1 MSWILYYFD
10 LLLGLIVQLFVFKT
24 KTYYEDGNRQNG
36 RLKGGAI
43 IISNHRS
50 FMDAIVIALRF
61 FFHKLHF
68 IIADYYK
75 DKLKV
80 AKFMME
86 TIGGILVDIEGQN
99 LDFIEESKRIT
110 AKGGAIL
117 MFPEGDY
124 KFTYEPQKF
133 SAGYIMLAVKTE
145 AKILPIVNDFNYGL
159 FKRVHLMIGNSID
172 LSRYKGEEL
181 TKAKLKEINDEIS
194 GKFMMLFYKLKREK
208 AERFTN
214 KYEFISL
221 KKCDVIRISAGS
233 HYHYGVYLNADE
245 VIQFGCAVNMAG
257 EKVVVN
263 SVSLNEFCGAK
274 IPEVRTL
281 KRSEKRFIRNAD
293 DIERYAKSCLGQG
306 GYSLMNNN
314 CLDFV
319 NRVTL
324 KI

>member
-10 LLLGLIVQLFVFKT
+10 LLLGLIALLFVFKT
-24 KTYYEDGNRQNG
+24 KTYYENDNRQNG
-36 RLKGGAI
+36 RLKGATI
-43 IISNHRS
+43 IISNHHS
-50 FMDAIVIALRF
+50 FMDAIVIALKF

-80 AKFMME
+80 AKFMMV

-99 LDFIEESKRIT
+99 LDFIEKSKRIT

-117 MFPEGDY
+117 MFPEGGF

-133 SAGYIMLAVKTE
+133 SSGYIMLAVKTE

-159 FKRVHLMIGNSID
+159 FKRVHLMIGNGID

-194 GKFMMLFYKLKREK
+194 GKFMMLFYKLKRKK
-208 AERFTN
+208 AQRFSN
-214 KYEFISL
+214 KYEFISP
-221 KKCDVIRISAGS
+221 KKCDVIRISADS
-233 HYHYGVYLNADE
+233 HYHYGVYLNAGE
-245 VIQFGCAVNMAG
+245 VIQFGRAVNLAG

-281 KRSEKRFIRNAD
+281 RRSEKRFIRNAD

-306 GYSLMNNN
+306 GYSLINNN

>member
-24 KTYYEDGNRQNG
+24 KTYYEDDNRQNG
-36 RLKGGAI
+36 RLKGGTI

-50 FMDAIVIALRF
+50 FMDAGVIALRF

-75 DKLKV
+75 NKRKT
-80 AKFMME
+80 AKIIME
-86 TIGGILVDIEGQN
+86 TVGGILVDIEGQN
-99 LDFIEESKRIT
+99 LDFIEKSKRIT

-133 SAGYIMLAVKTE
+133 SSGYIMLAIKTE

-159 FKRVHLMIGNSID
+159 FKRVHLMIGNVID
-172 LSRYKGEEL
+172 LSRYKGEDL

-194 GKFMMLFYKLKREK
+194 GKFMMLFYKLKRKK
-208 AERFTN
+208 AQKFSN
-214 KYEFISL
+214 KYEFISP
-221 KKCDVIRISAGS
+221 KKCDVIRFSAGS
-233 HYHYGVYLNADE
+233 HYHYGVYLNAGE
-245 VIQFGCAVNMAG
+245 VIQFGRAVNMAG

-274 IPEVRTL
+274 IPEVRSL
-281 KRSEKRFIRNAD
+281 RRSEKRFIRNAD

>member
-1 MSWILYYFD
+1 MSWILYYSD
-10 LLLGLIVQLFVFKT
+10 LMLGLIVQLFVFKT

-36 RLKGGAI
+36 RLKGGTI

-80 AKFMME
+80 VKFIME

-99 LDFIEESKRIT
+99 LDFIEKSKRIT
-110 AKGGAIL
+110 VKGGAIL

-133 SAGYIMLAVKTE
+133 SPGYIMLAVRTE
-145 AKILPIVNDFNYGL
+145 AKILPIVSDFNYGL
-159 FKRVHLMIGNSID
+159 FKRVHLMIGNGID

-194 GKFMMLFYKLKREK
+194 GKFLMLFYKLKRKK
-208 AERFTN
+208 AQRFSN
-214 KYEFISL
+214 KYDFISL

-233 HYHYGVYLNADE
+233 HYHYGVYLNAGE
-245 VIQFGCAVNMAG
+245 VIQFGRAVNMAG

-274 IPEVRTL
+274 IPEVRAL
-281 KRSEKRFIRNAD
+281 RRSEKRFIRNTD
-293 DIERYAKSCLGQG
+293 DIEKYAKSCLGQG
-306 GYSLMNNN
+306 GYSLMDNN

>member
-1 MSWILYYFD
+1 MSWILYYFG
-10 LLLGLIVQLFVFKT
+10 LLHGLIVLLLVFKT

-36 RLKGGAI
+36 QLKGGTI

-50 FMDAIVIALRF
+50 FMDPIVIALRF

-68 IIADYYK
+68 IAADYYK
-75 DKLKV
+75 DKRKA
-80 AKFMME
+80 AKLMMK
-86 TIGGILVDIEGQN
+86 TLGGILVNTEGQN
-99 LDFIEESKRIT
+99 LDFIEESRRIT
-110 AKGGAIL
+110 AKGGSVL
-117 MFPEGDY
+117 MFPEGDF

-133 SAGYIMLAVKTE
+133 SAGYIMLAVRTE

-194 GKFMMLFYKLKREK
+194 GKYMTLFYKLKRKK
-208 AERFTN
+208 AEKFSN
-214 KYEFISL
+214 KYEFISP
-221 KKCDVIRISAGS
+221 KKCDVIRIFAGS
-233 HYHYGVYLNADE
+233 HYHYGVYLNAGE
-245 VIQFGCAVNMAG
+245 VIQFGRAVNMAG

-281 KRSEKRFIRNAD
+281 RRSEKRFIRNAD
-293 DIERYAKSCLGQG
+293 DIERYAKSCLGQS
-306 GYSLMNNN
+306 GYSLANNN
-314 CLDFV
+314 CLDFS

>member
-1 MSWILYYFD
+1 MSWILYYFGLLHGIIA
-10 LLLGLIVQLFVFKT
+10 LLLVFKT
-24 KTYYEDGNRQNG
+24 KTYYEDDNRQNG
-36 RLKGGAI
+36 RLKGGTI

-50 FMDAIVIALRF
+50 FIDAIVIALRF

-68 IIADYYK
+68 IVADFYK
-75 DKLKV
+75 DKRKT
-80 AKFMME
+80 AKFMMK
-86 TIGGILVDIEGQN
+86 TLGGILVDMEGQS
-99 LDFIEESKRIT
+99 LDFIEKSKKIT

-117 MFPEGDY
+117 MFPEGDF
-124 KFTYEPQKF
+124 KFTFEPQKF
-133 SAGYIMLAVKTE
+133 SAGYIMLAVKTG
-145 AKILPIVNDFNYGL
+145 AKILPIVNDFSYGL
-159 FKRVHLMIGNSID
+159 FKRVHLMMGNSID

-194 GKFMMLFYKLKREK
+194 GKYMMLFYKLRRKK
-208 AERFTN
+208 AERFSN
-214 KYEFISL
+214 KYEFISP
-221 KKCDVIRISAGS
+221 KKCDVIRISVGS
-233 HYHYGVYLNADE
+233 YYHYGVYLNAGE
-245 VIQFGCAVNMAG
+245 VIQFGRAVNMAG

-306 GYSLMNNN
+306 SYSLANNN
-314 CLDFV
+314 CLDFA
-319 NRVTL
+319 NRVIL

>member
-24 KTYYEDGNRQNG
+24 KTYYEDDNRQNG
-36 RLKGGAI
+36 RLKGGTI

-50 FMDAIVIALRF
+50 FMDPIVIALRF

-80 AKFMME
+80 AKFMMV

-99 LDFIEESKRIT
+99 LDYIEKSKRIT

-133 SAGYIMLAVKTE
+133 SAGYIMLAVRTE

-159 FKRVHLMIGNSID
+159 FKQVRLMIGNDID

-194 GKFMMLFYKLKREK
+194 GKFLMLFYKLKRKK
-208 AERFTN
+208 AQRFSN
-214 KYEFISL
+214 KYEFISP

-233 HYHYGVYLNADE
+233 HYHYGVYLNAGE
-245 VIQFGCAVNMAG
+245 VIQFGRAVNMAG

-274 IPEVRTL
+274 IPEVRAL
-281 KRSEKRFIRNAD
+281 RRSEKRFIRNAD

>member
-10 LLLGLIVQLFVFKT
+10 LLLGLIVQLLVFKT
-24 KTYYEDGNRQNG
+24 KTWYEDGNRQNG
-36 RLKGGAI
+36 RLKGATI

-50 FMDAIVIALRF
+50 FMDPIVIALRF

-75 DKLKV
+75 DKLKA
-80 AKFMME
+80 AKFIME
-86 TIGGILVDIEGQN
+86 TYGGILVDIEGQN
-99 LDFIEESKRIT
+99 LDFIEKSKRIT

-117 MFPEGDY
+117 IFPEGDFQ
-124 KFTYEPQKF
+124 FTYEPQKF

-159 FKRVHLMIGNSID
+159 FKRVHLMIGNGID
-172 LSRYKGEEL
+172 LSRYKSEEL

-194 GKFMMLFYKLKREK
+194 GKFMMLFYKLKRKK
-208 AERFTN
+208 AERFSN
-214 KYEFISL
+214 KYEFISP
-221 KKCDVIRISAGS
+221 KRCDVIRISAGS
-233 HYHYGVYLNADE
+233 HYHYGVYLNAGE
-245 VIQFGCAVNMAG
+245 VIQFGRAVNMEG

-274 IPEVRTL
+274 IPEVRTF
-281 KRSEKRFIRNAD
+281 KRSEKRFIRNAG

-306 GYSLMNNN
+306 GYSLINNN
-314 CLDFV
+314 CFDFV